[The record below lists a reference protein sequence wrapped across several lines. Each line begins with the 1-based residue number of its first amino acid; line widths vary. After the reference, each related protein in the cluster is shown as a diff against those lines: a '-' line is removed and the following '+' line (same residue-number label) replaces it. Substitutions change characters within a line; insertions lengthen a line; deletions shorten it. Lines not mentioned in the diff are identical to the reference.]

1 MVLLNLVSIESPDP
15 AENKNRE
22 YERLV
27 VEREIHLKNG
37 ETASCITDL
46 FLEVAIR
53 FSLILD

>member
-1 MVLLNLVSIESPDP
+1 MQNLVLIESPDP
-15 AENKNRE
+15 AEKKNRE

-27 VEREIHLKNG
+27 LEREAHLKNG

-46 FLEVAIR
+46 FLEEAIR

>member
-1 MVLLNLVSIESPDP
+1 MQNLVLIESLNPT
-15 AENKNRE
+15 ENKNRE

-27 VEREIHLKNG
+27 VEREKHLKNG

-46 FLEVAIR
+46 FLEEAIR

>member
-1 MVLLNLVSIESPDP
+1 MVFQNLVLIESPDP
-15 AENKNRE
+15 AEKKNRE

-27 VEREIHLKNG
+27 LEREAHLKNG

-46 FLEVAIR
+46 FLEEAIR